1 MNRQNDSIGIDH
13 RKRIP
18 HIIMSMFSSAYS
30 PHTFFRSRPVLTK
43 MSRQHCFQDLND
55 GDEMISTSTIH
66 KSPQHSPKLSPR
78 RQILPTPPPPPP
90 LVLESIVPPSDRT
103 VWSSSSTRSV
113 HKRPS
118 HSCIRK
124 SRYTRSCSAIDDVSR
139 LDDIMSVEQAGCRIK
154 KRSVSFDGEVSVFEF
169 DDKKLYSE
177 EGREDV
183 SIFDQLSWSK
193 LFL

>member
-1 MNRQNDSIGIDH
+1 MNRLNDSNIHH
-13 RKRIP
+13 RRIQ
-18 HIIMSMFSSAYS
+18 HKHLIMSMFSSAYS
-30 PHTFFRSRPVLTK
+30 PHTFRSRPILTK
-43 MSRQHCFQDLND
+43 TSRQHCFQDLND
-55 GDEMISTSTIH
+55 GDEMMSTSTIH

-78 RQILPTPPPPPP
+78 RQILPTPPPPP
-90 LVLESIVPPSDRT
+90 LLALDSILPPSDRT

-118 HSCIRK
+118 HSCLRR
-124 SRYTRSCSAIDDVSR
+124 SRYTRSCSAINDASR
-139 LDDIMSVEQAGCRIK
+139 LDDIMLAEQVGGRIK

-169 DDKKLYSE
+169 NDRNYSE

-183 SIFDQLSWSK
+183 SIFDQLAWSK

>member
-1 MNRQNDSIGIDH
+1 
-13 RKRIP
+13 
-18 HIIMSMFSSAYS
+18 MSMFSSAYS
-30 PHTFFRSRPVLTK
+30 PHTFRSRPLLTK
-43 MSRQHCFQDLND
+43 TSRQYCFQDLND
-55 GDEMISTSTIH
+55 GDEMILTSTIH

-90 LVLESIVPPSDRT
+90 LALDNILPPSDRT
-103 VWSSSSTRSV
+103 VWSSSLSRSRSV

-124 SRYTRSCSAIDDVSR
+124 SRYTRSCSAIDDASR
-139 LDDIMSVEQAGCRIK
+139 PDNITSTVQEGGRIK

-183 SIFDQLSWSK
+183 SIFDQLAWSK
-193 LFL
+193 LFV